1 MQTSQRKDGLMT
13 AIWTPPRTWT
23 VGELVTAGLLNT
35 HLRDNFEFLKGQID
49 LPLNFATA
57 SSASAYSS
65 GGTAYS
71 DVDPVALKLTLTTS
85 GGAILLG
92 LSSHIKH
99 NTLLGETRLD
109 WNVDGVRLGEATYGT
124 CFMQA
129 SAADAYT
136 PISHVLVHALAAGIH
151 TIKLQF
157 ASSGG
162 TATIGGIAG
171 GTTLWALELV

>member
-1 MQTSQRKDGLMT
+1 MT
-13 AIWTPPRTWT
+13 ALWTPPRTWA

-35 HLRDNFEFLKGQID
+35 HVRDNLEFLKGQID

-57 SSASAYSS
+57 VSASAYSS
-65 GGTAYS
+65 ASTTFA
-71 DVDPVALKLTLTTS
+71 DVDPVALKLTLSTS

-92 LSSHIKH
+92 LSCHARH
-99 NTLLGETRLD
+99 NAALGEIRLD
-109 WNVDGVRLGEATYGT
+109 WNIDGLRLGEPTYGT

-129 SAADAYT
+129 PVANAYA
-136 PISHVLVHALAAGIH
+136 PISHVLVHALAAGAH

-162 TATIGGIAG
+162 TGTLGGIAG
-171 GTTLWALELV
+171 GIALWALELV